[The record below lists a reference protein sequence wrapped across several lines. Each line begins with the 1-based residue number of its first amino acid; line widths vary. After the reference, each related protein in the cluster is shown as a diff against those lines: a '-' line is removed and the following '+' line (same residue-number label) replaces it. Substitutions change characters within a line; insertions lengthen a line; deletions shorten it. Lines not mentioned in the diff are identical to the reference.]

1 MSRAEAGPDRHS
13 FWHDPALPFIEAR
26 AVQDGRHVCY
36 DKHSH
41 AHFSIGAIT
50 GGHSHYLN
58 QRSLQEVG
66 PGSLVLMNP
75 EEVHACNPIADQPWS
90 YLMFYLDTDWL
101 RSQQEEAGLG
111 SEFRPFDMTASRD
124 PLLYQGLQ
132 HLHHQLV
139 QGPDMPLVI
148 MVTAH
153 GRECLAQKQQEEQSQ
168 HLLNGFIVKPVTPS
182 RLLDA
187 VLDALAG
194 KQMFSNAQQ
203 EAAPRQSR
211 LNGLQLLLVEDNPT
225 NQIVASE
232 LLGNEGA
239 LVEIAPGGTFAL
251 AMLDCH
257 VKAISAQCEYLKL
270 APTPTDAAAK
280 ATENSSGWLGFPA
293 RYDTGLS
300 WQYQLQK

>member
-1 MSRAEAGPDRHS
+1 MSRTEAGPDRHS

-139 QGPDMPLVI
+139 QAPDPL
-148 MVTAH
+148 A
-153 GRECLAQKQQEEQSQ
+153 REVACHLFSRQLLARLTPARWDDRPPQHLQRAAELMQDDSASPLSLSQLSAVAGLTPSHFVRAFSQ
-168 HLLNGFIVKPVTPS
+168 HYGMTPHAY
-182 RLLDA
+182 LLDRRIRHA
-187 VLDALAG
+187 RTLLKQGQPLAEVALASG
-194 KQMFSNAQQ
+194 FADQAYFQRQFKRRV
-203 EAAPRQSR
+203 AATPGQYRTQLARQAER
-211 LNGLQLLLVEDNPT
+211 T
-225 NQIVASE
+225 
-232 LLGNEGA
+232 
-239 LVEIAPGGTFAL
+239 
-251 AMLDCH
+251 
-257 VKAISAQCEYLKL
+257 
-270 APTPTDAAAK
+270 
-280 ATENSSGWLGFPA
+280 
-293 RYDTGLS
+293 R
-300 WQYQLQK
+300 

>member
-1 MSRAEAGPDRHS
+1 MSRTEAGPDRHS

-41 AHFSIGAIT
+41 PHFSIGAIT

-111 SEFRPFDMTASRD
+111 GEFRPFDMTASRD

-139 QGPDMPLVI
+139 QAPDPL
-148 MVTAH
+148 A
-153 GRECLAQKQQEEQSQ
+153 REVACHLFSRQLLARLTPARWDDRPPQHLQRAAELMQDDSASPLSLSQLSAVAGLTPSHFVRAFSQ
-168 HLLNGFIVKPVTPS
+168 HYGMTPHAY
-182 RLLDA
+182 LLDRRIRHA
-187 VLDALAG
+187 RTLLKQGQPLAEVALASG
-194 KQMFSNAQQ
+194 FADQAHFQRQFKRRV
-203 EAAPRQSR
+203 AATPGQYRTQLARQAER
-211 LNGLQLLLVEDNPT
+211 T
-225 NQIVASE
+225 
-232 LLGNEGA
+232 
-239 LVEIAPGGTFAL
+239 
-251 AMLDCH
+251 
-257 VKAISAQCEYLKL
+257 
-270 APTPTDAAAK
+270 
-280 ATENSSGWLGFPA
+280 
-293 RYDTGLS
+293 R
-300 WQYQLQK
+300 

>member
-111 SEFRPFDMTASRD
+111 NAFRPFDMTASRD
-124 PLLYQGLQ
+124 PLLYQGLL

-139 QGPDMPLVI
+139 QGPDPL
-148 MVTAH
+148 A
-153 GRECLAQKQQEEQSQ
+153 REVACHLFSRQLLARLTPASWDDRPPQ
-168 HLLNGFIVKPVTPS
+168 HLQRAAELMQDDSTSPLSLAELSAVAGLTPS
-182 RLLDA
+182 HFVRAFSHHYGMTPHAYLLDRRIRHA
-187 VLDALAG
+187 RTLLKQGQPLAEVALASG
-194 KQMFSNAQQ
+194 FADQAHFQRQFKRRV
-203 EAAPRQSR
+203 AATPGQYRTQLARQAER
-211 LNGLQLLLVEDNPT
+211 T
-225 NQIVASE
+225 
-232 LLGNEGA
+232 
-239 LVEIAPGGTFAL
+239 
-251 AMLDCH
+251 
-257 VKAISAQCEYLKL
+257 
-270 APTPTDAAAK
+270 
-280 ATENSSGWLGFPA
+280 
-293 RYDTGLS
+293 R
-300 WQYQLQK
+300 

>member
-1 MSRAEAGPDRHS
+1 MSRTEAGPDRHS

-41 AHFSIGAIT
+41 AHFSMGAIT

-124 PLLYQGLQ
+124 PLLYQGLR
-132 HLHHQLV
+132 HLYHQLV
-139 QGPDMPLVI
+139 EAPDPL
-148 MVTAH
+148 A
-153 GRECLAQKQQEEQSQ
+153 REVACHLFSRQLLARLTPARWDDRPPQ
-168 HLLNGFIVKPVTPS
+168 HLQRAAELMQDDSASPLSLSQLSAVAGLTPS
-182 RLLDA
+182 HFVRAFSHYYGMTPHAYLLDQRIRHA
-187 VLDALAG
+187 RTLLRQGQPLAEVALASG
-194 KQMFSNAQQ
+194 FADQAHFQHQFKRRV
-203 EAAPRQSR
+203 AATPGQYRTQLARQAER
-211 LNGLQLLLVEDNPT
+211 T
-225 NQIVASE
+225 
-232 LLGNEGA
+232 
-239 LVEIAPGGTFAL
+239 
-251 AMLDCH
+251 
-257 VKAISAQCEYLKL
+257 
-270 APTPTDAAAK
+270 
-280 ATENSSGWLGFPA
+280 
-293 RYDTGLS
+293 R
-300 WQYQLQK
+300 

>member
-1 MSRAEAGPDRHS
+1 MPDHHS

-139 QGPDMPLVI
+139 QAPDPL
-148 MVTAH
+148 A
-153 GRECLAQKQQEEQSQ
+153 REVACHLFSRQLLARLTPASWDDRPPQ
-168 HLLNGFIVKPVTPS
+168 HLQRAAELMQDDSTSPLSLAELSAVAGLTPS
-182 RLLDA
+182 HFVRAFSHHYGMTPHAYLLDRRIRHA
-187 VLDALAG
+187 RTLLKQGQPLAEVALASG
-194 KQMFSNAQQ
+194 FADQAHFQRQFKRRV
-203 EAAPRQSR
+203 AATPGQYRTQLARQAER
-211 LNGLQLLLVEDNPT
+211 T
-225 NQIVASE
+225 
-232 LLGNEGA
+232 
-239 LVEIAPGGTFAL
+239 
-251 AMLDCH
+251 
-257 VKAISAQCEYLKL
+257 
-270 APTPTDAAAK
+270 
-280 ATENSSGWLGFPA
+280 
-293 RYDTGLS
+293 R
-300 WQYQLQK
+300 

>member
-111 SEFRPFDMTASRD
+111 NAFRPFDMTASRD
-124 PLLYQGLQ
+124 PLLYQGLL

-139 QGPDMPLVI
+139 QASDPLAREVACHLFSRQLLARLTPARWDDRPPQHLQRAAELMQDDSASPLSLSQLSAVAGLTPSHFVRAFSHHYGMTPHAYLLDRRIRHARTLLRQGLPLVE
-148 MVTAH
+148 V
-153 GRECLAQKQQEEQSQ
+153 
-168 HLLNGFIVKPVTPS
+168 
-182 RLLDA
+182 
-187 VLDALAG
+187 ALASG
-194 KQMFSNAQQ
+194 FADQAHFQRQFKRRV
-203 EAAPRQSR
+203 AATPGQYRTQLARQAER
-211 LNGLQLLLVEDNPT
+211 T
-225 NQIVASE
+225 
-232 LLGNEGA
+232 
-239 LVEIAPGGTFAL
+239 
-251 AMLDCH
+251 
-257 VKAISAQCEYLKL
+257 
-270 APTPTDAAAK
+270 
-280 ATENSSGWLGFPA
+280 
-293 RYDTGLS
+293 R
-300 WQYQLQK
+300 

>member
-139 QGPDMPLVI
+139 KAPDPL
-148 MVTAH
+148 A
-153 GRECLAQKQQEEQSQ
+153 REVACHLFSRQLLARLTPARWDDRPPQ
-168 HLLNGFIVKPVTPS
+168 HLQRAAELMQDDSASPLSLSQLSAVAGLTPS
-182 RLLDA
+182 HFVRAFSHHYGMTPHAYLLDRRIRHA
-187 VLDALAG
+187 RTLLKQGQPLAEVALASG
-194 KQMFSNAQQ
+194 FADQAHFQ
-203 EAAPRQSR
+203 RQFKR
-211 LNGLQLLLVEDNPT
+211 RVATTPGQYRTQL
-225 NQIVASE
+225 
-232 LLGNEGA
+232 
-239 LVEIAPGGTFAL
+239 
-251 AMLDCH
+251 
-257 VKAISAQCEYLKL
+257 
-270 APTPTDAAAK
+270 
-280 ATENSSGWLGFPA
+280 A
-293 RYDTGLS
+293 RQAERTR
-300 WQYQLQK
+300 

>member
-41 AHFSIGAIT
+41 PHFSIGAIT

-124 PLLYQGLQ
+124 PLLYQGLR

-139 QGPDMPLVI
+139 EAPDPL
-148 MVTAH
+148 A
-153 GRECLAQKQQEEQSQ
+153 REVACHLFSRQLLARLTPARWDDRPPRHLQRAAELMQDDSASPLSLSQ
-168 HLLNGFIVKPVTPS
+168 LSAVAGLTPS
-182 RLLDA
+182 HFVRAFSHHYGMTPHAYLLDRRIRHARRLLRQGHPLA
-187 VLDALAG
+187 EVALASG
-194 KQMFSNAQQ
+194 FADQAHFQRQFKRRV
-203 EAAPRQSR
+203 AATPGQYRTQLARQAER
-211 LNGLQLLLVEDNPT
+211 T
-225 NQIVASE
+225 
-232 LLGNEGA
+232 
-239 LVEIAPGGTFAL
+239 
-251 AMLDCH
+251 
-257 VKAISAQCEYLKL
+257 
-270 APTPTDAAAK
+270 
-280 ATENSSGWLGFPA
+280 
-293 RYDTGLS
+293 R
-300 WQYQLQK
+300 

>member
-1 MSRAEAGPDRHS
+1 MSRTEAGPDRHS

-111 SEFRPFDMTASRD
+111 GEFRPFDMTASRD

-139 QGPDMPLVI
+139 QAPDPL
-148 MVTAH
+148 A
-153 GRECLAQKQQEEQSQ
+153 REVACHLFSRQLLARLTPARWDDRPPQHLQRAAELMQDDSASPLSLSQLSAVAGLTPSHFVRAFSQ
-168 HLLNGFIVKPVTPS
+168 HYGMTPHAY
-182 RLLDA
+182 LLDRRIRHA
-187 VLDALAG
+187 RTLLKQGQPLAEVALA
-194 KQMFSNAQQ
+194 
-203 EAAPRQSR
+203 SR
-211 LNGLQLLLVEDNPT
+211 
-225 NQIVASE
+225 
-232 LLGNEGA
+232 
-239 LVEIAPGGTFAL
+239 
-251 AMLDCH
+251 
-257 VKAISAQCEYLKL
+257 
-270 APTPTDAAAK
+270 
-280 ATENSSGWLGFPA
+280 
-293 RYDTGLS
+293 
-300 WQYQLQK
+300 

>member
-1 MSRAEAGPDRHS
+1 MSRAEKAPDRHS

-26 AVQDGRHVCY
+26 AVQDGRYVCY

-41 AHFSIGAIT
+41 PHFSIGAIT

-111 SEFRPFDMTASRD
+111 GEFRPFDMTASRD

-139 QGPDMPLVI
+139 QAPDPL
-148 MVTAH
+148 A
-153 GRECLAQKQQEEQSQ
+153 REVACHLFSRQLLARLTPARWDDRPPQHLQRAAELMQDDSASPLSLSQLSAVAGLTPSHFVRAFSQ
-168 HLLNGFIVKPVTPS
+168 HYGMTPHAY
-182 RLLDA
+182 LLDRRIRHA
-187 VLDALAG
+187 RTLLKQGQPLAEVALASG
-194 KQMFSNAQQ
+194 FADQAHFQRQFKRRV
-203 EAAPRQSR
+203 AATPGQYRT
-211 LNGLQLLLVEDNPT
+211 QLAHQAERT
-225 NQIVASE
+225 
-232 LLGNEGA
+232 
-239 LVEIAPGGTFAL
+239 
-251 AMLDCH
+251 
-257 VKAISAQCEYLKL
+257 
-270 APTPTDAAAK
+270 
-280 ATENSSGWLGFPA
+280 
-293 RYDTGLS
+293 R
-300 WQYQLQK
+300 

>member
-66 PGSLVLMNP
+66 QGSLVLMNP

-139 QGPDMPLVI
+139 EAPDPL
-148 MVTAH
+148 A
-153 GRECLAQKQQEEQSQ
+153 REVACHLFSRQLLARLTPARWDDRPPQ
-168 HLLNGFIVKPVTPS
+168 HLQRAAELMQDDSASPLSLLQLSAVAGLTPS
-182 RLLDA
+182 HFVRAFSHHYGMTPHAYLLDRRIRHA
-187 VLDALAG
+187 RTLLKQGQPLAEVALASG
-194 KQMFSNAQQ
+194 FADQAHFQRQFKRRV
-203 EAAPRQSR
+203 AATPGQYRTQLARQAER
-211 LNGLQLLLVEDNPT
+211 T
-225 NQIVASE
+225 
-232 LLGNEGA
+232 
-239 LVEIAPGGTFAL
+239 
-251 AMLDCH
+251 
-257 VKAISAQCEYLKL
+257 
-270 APTPTDAAAK
+270 
-280 ATENSSGWLGFPA
+280 
-293 RYDTGLS
+293 R
-300 WQYQLQK
+300 

>member
-111 SEFRPFDMTASRD
+111 GEFRPFDMTASRD

-132 HLHHQLV
+132 HLHHPLV
-139 QGPDMPLVI
+139 QAPDPL
-148 MVTAH
+148 A
-153 GRECLAQKQQEEQSQ
+153 REVACHLFSRQLLARLTPARWDDRPPQHLQRAAELMQDDSASPLSLSQLSAVAGLTPSHFVRAFSQ
-168 HLLNGFIVKPVTPS
+168 HYGMTPHAY
-182 RLLDA
+182 LLDRRIRHA
-187 VLDALAG
+187 RTLLKQGQPLAEVALASG
-194 KQMFSNAQQ
+194 FADQAHFQRQFKRRV
-203 EAAPRQSR
+203 AATPGQYRTQLARQAER
-211 LNGLQLLLVEDNPT
+211 T
-225 NQIVASE
+225 
-232 LLGNEGA
+232 
-239 LVEIAPGGTFAL
+239 
-251 AMLDCH
+251 
-257 VKAISAQCEYLKL
+257 
-270 APTPTDAAAK
+270 
-280 ATENSSGWLGFPA
+280 
-293 RYDTGLS
+293 R
-300 WQYQLQK
+300 

>member
-111 SEFRPFDMTASRD
+111 GEFRPFDMTASRD

-139 QGPDMPLVI
+139 QAPDPL
-148 MVTAH
+148 A
-153 GRECLAQKQQEEQSQ
+153 REVACHLFSRQLLARLTPARWDDRPPQHLQRAAELMQDDSASPLSLSQLSTVAGLTPSHFVRAFSQ
-168 HLLNGFIVKPVTPS
+168 HYGMTPTPICWTGAS
-182 RLLDA
+182 ATPAPCSNRGSPWPRSPWPA
-187 VLDALAG
+187 ALRIRPTSSAS
-194 KQMFSNAQQ
+194 SNAGSPPPR
-203 EAAPRQSR
+203 ASTGPSSPVRPNAPDRR
-211 LNGLQLLLVEDNPT
+211 
-225 NQIVASE
+225 
-232 LLGNEGA
+232 
-239 LVEIAPGGTFAL
+239 
-251 AMLDCH
+251 
-257 VKAISAQCEYLKL
+257 
-270 APTPTDAAAK
+270 
-280 ATENSSGWLGFPA
+280 
-293 RYDTGLS
+293 R
-300 WQYQLQK
+300 